1 MVSSRDLL
9 DRFLLVTS
17 IFGESK
23 THFESPGKKMLSQI
37 LTCWVKTPEKIQSL
51 SACSYFLTNQLL
63 QSDLFIPQ
71 NEGHL
76 SPVNEHI
83 FPKNQVTTWRSWN
96 LEGLAFFF
104 FKTILFFQGWARVFS
119 HDYTPEHERMSPK
132 KGLSQLEIHCPT
144 IDFQGTCSF
153 SGE

>member
-83 FPKNQVTTWRSWN
+83 FSQKSGYDLKK
-96 LEGLAFFF
+96 LELGGAGVFFL
-104 FKTILFFQGWARVFS
+104 KTILFFQGWARVFS